1 MHPMD
6 YEVDVVQNAAEAI
19 GKVRT
24 KAMNLVILDVMMLD
38 LNCVWVCERLKK
50 RVETFDLPVIMFS
63 ILSQVSDKVRCLKAG
78 ADECI
83 TCPLRQEQS
92 PERNGEVPPG

>member
-6 YEVDVVQNAAEAI
+6 YEVDVVQNGAEAI
-19 GKVRT
+19 GKVQT

-38 LNCVWVCERLKK
+38 MNGVWVCEQLKK
-50 RVETFDLPVIMFS
+50 REETSDLRVIMFS
-63 ILSQVSDKVRCLKAG
+63 ILSQVSEKVKCLEAG